1 MSRGSPWVDDT
12 NAALLT
18 DLYQLTMLQAYFR
31 EELVDEAVFSLFV
44 RRMPKNRNFLL
55 ACGLEDVLRYLERLR
70 FSEPDLEYLAERD
83 EFSPE
88 FVDWLA
94 RLRFKGDVFALP
106 EGTPFFPQ
114 EPILEVVAPLP
125 AAQLVETFVMN
136 QVHLQTVLATKAAR
150 VVRAAEGRAVVD
162 FGLRRMH
169 GTDAGMK
176 AARAFHIA
184 GTTATSN
191 VLAGRIFGV
200 PVTGTMAHSYIQAHE
215 NELTAFRAFVELYP
229 EAVLLVDT
237 YGTLDGVRNVIRLAQ
252 EIGDASRIRAI
263 RLDSGD
269 LSELAAASRK
279 LLDAAGLDEI
289 EIFASG
295 GLDEYEIARLVEDG
309 APITGFGVGMGLGVA
324 ADAPSLDIAY
334 KLTSYAG
341 RGRTKLSP
349 DKEIVPGRKQVFR
362 VEVDGSAIRD
372 VIGKV
377 KEVGAGRALLR
388 KVMERG
394 ERTEFGSVSLEES
407 RRRAREEI
415 ERLPE
420 RIRDLPPTSPPYSVW
435 FSEQLDTERSSVTDW
450 VMRKE
455 R

>member
-1 MSRGSPWVDDT
+1 MSRGSPWVDDA

-18 DLYQLTMLQAYFR
+18 DQYQLTMLQAYFS

-44 RRMPKNRNFLL
+44 RRLPEKRNYLL
-55 ACGLEDVLRYLERLR
+55 ACGLEDVLHYLERLR
-70 FSEPDLEYLAERD
+70 FDQESLDYLASLD
-83 EFSPE
+83 EFSQE
-88 FVDWLA
+88 FVDWLG
-94 RLRFKGDVFALP
+94 RLRFKGDVFAMP

-125 AAQLVETFVMN
+125 VAQLVETFVMN

-150 VVRAAEGRAVVD
+150 VVRAAAGRAVVD

-191 VLAGRIFGV
+191 VLAGRVYGV

-215 NELTAFRAFVELYP
+215 SELRAFRAFVELYP
-229 EAVLLVDT
+229 DAVLLVDT
-237 YGTLDGVRNVIRLAQ
+237 YDSLEGVRNVIRLSK
-252 EIGDASRIRAI
+252 ELGDASRIRAI

-269 LSELAAASRK
+269 LSELAMKSRA
-279 LLDAAGLDEI
+279 LLDSAGLEAV

-295 GLDEYEIARLVEDG
+295 GLDEYEITRLVENG
-309 APITGFGVGMGLGVA
+309 APITGFGVGMGMGVA
-324 ADAPSLDIAY
+324 ADAPALDIAY

-362 VEVDGSAIRD
+362 VEIGESAIRD
-372 VIGKV
+372 VIGTAD
-377 KEVGAGRALLR
+377 EVGAGRALLH
-388 KVMERG
+388 KVMDG
-394 ERTEFGSVSLEES
+394 GVRTKHGSVRLEES
-407 RRRAREEI
+407 RVRAAEEVS
-415 ERLPE
+415 RLPE
-420 RIRDLPPTSPPYSVW
+420 RIQDLAATKPPFSVW
-435 FSEQLDTERSSVTDW
+435 FSEQLDTQRSSVTDW
-450 VMRKE
+450 VKNR
-455 R
+455 